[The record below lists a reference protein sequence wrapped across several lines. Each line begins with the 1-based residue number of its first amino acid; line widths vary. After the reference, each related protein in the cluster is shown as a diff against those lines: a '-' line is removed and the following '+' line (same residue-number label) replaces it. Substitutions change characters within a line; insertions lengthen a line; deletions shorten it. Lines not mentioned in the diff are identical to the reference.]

1 MCHSHVF
8 RFRIWG
14 RKGKGEVEFLLL
26 RFSYSNQ
33 GFLVTY
39 SFYAYI
45 GSAPIKRLDIT
56 PWKKGARGEILNY
69 EL

>member
-1 MCHSHVF
+1 MNLVLPDLEHGGE
-8 RFRIWG
+8 RG
-14 RKGKGEVEFLLL
+14 REEEFLSL

-45 GSAPIKRLDIT
+45 GSVPIKRLDIT
-56 PWKKGARGEILNY
+56 PRKKGARGEILNY
-69 EL
+69 EF